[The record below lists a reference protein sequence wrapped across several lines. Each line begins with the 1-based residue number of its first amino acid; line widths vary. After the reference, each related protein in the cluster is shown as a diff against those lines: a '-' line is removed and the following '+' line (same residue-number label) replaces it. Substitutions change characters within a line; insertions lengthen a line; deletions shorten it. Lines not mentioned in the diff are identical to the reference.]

1 MFDFKHLELKKVN
14 HILCVL
20 YTDNVYFI
28 DDYMQHHYHSET
40 ANYKKKIFENSKK
53 KCRKETFFSLL
64 LIYEFQKKSFFSS
77 KSYGLVVNEE
87 CEKIFLTEASK
98 SYQLG

>member
-1 MFDFKHLELKKVN
+1 MS
-14 HILCVL
+14 

-28 DDYMQHHYHSET
+28 DDYMQHLYHSET
-40 ANYKKKIFENSKK
+40 ANYKKKKYLKIPKMPEGDIFFLAFNLRVSKK
-53 KCRKETFFSLL
+53 VS
-64 LIYEFQKKSFFSS
+64 FSS

>member
-28 DDYMQHHYHSET
+28 DDYMQHLYHSET
-40 ANYKKKIFENSKK
+40 ANYIKKKKYLKIPKMPEGDIFFLAFNLRVSKK
-53 KCRKETFFSLL
+53 VS
-64 LIYEFQKKSFFSS
+64 FQ
-77 KSYGLVVNEE
+77 VRV
-87 CEKIFLTEASK
+87 TVWW
-98 SYQLG
+98 